1 MDQLVN
7 FGAESEKITNLEK
20 KIAIIMKQYDEVL
33 ESKTKNNMNKEIK
46 CNICETTQ
54 TKPFK

>member
-46 CNICETTQ
+46 CNICETT
-54 TKPFK
+54 FL